1 MGHAFNNTFQDIL
14 CRARRMQGFNVL
26 WLPGT
31 DHAGIA
37 TQNVVEKSLAAK
49 GLSRHDLGRE
59 AFVEKVWEW
68 KKIYGDRIIAQ
79 MKRLGNSCDWR
90 RERFT
95 FDEGLSRAVRS
106 VFVRLYK
113 KDLIY
118 RGKYIINWCS
128 RCHTALSDLEVEYE
142 EKPGNF
148 YYVRYPFVDGSGEIV
163 VATTRPETII
173 GDTAIA
179 VHPRAEQYRGLIGK
193 RVRVP
198 LTDRDIPIIE
208 DNMVCLLYTSDAADE
223 L

>member
-1 MGHAFNNTFQDIL
+1 MKTHNFYIVFQNNYLI
-14 CRARRMQGFNVL
+14 GE
-26 WLPGT
+26 
-31 DHAGIA
+31 H
-37 TQNVVEKSLAAK
+37 
-49 GLSRHDLGRE
+49 LSG
-59 AFVEKVWEW
+59 KVWEW
-68 KKIYGDRIIAQ
+68 KKIYGDRIITQ

-148 YYVRYPFVDGSGEIV
+148 YYVRYPFVDG
-163 VATTRPETII
+163 P
-173 GDTAIA
+173 
-179 VHPRAEQYRGLIGK
+179 
-193 RVRVP
+193 
-198 LTDRDIPIIE
+198 
-208 DNMVCLLYTSDAADE
+208 NMLR
-223 L
+223 